1 MNRRRFLQAAAAGA
15 GLYSFSF
22 ADDKPRRV
30 GLIGCGWYGKI
41 DILRLIQVA
50 PVEVVSLCDVDSQML
65 AGAADIIASRQ
76 SSKKRPKLFR
86 DYREMLREKDMD
98 IVEVATPDHWHALA
112 AIAAIQSGADVYCQK
127 PISVDVVEG
136 QAMLAAARKYKR
148 VVQIGTQRR
157 STPHLVEAREIV
169 RSGKLGKIGLVD
181 IYSYYGSRPRNDADT
196 APPATLDYEFWTGPA
211 PMRPFSPITHPRS
224 WRQFM
229 EYGNGTIGD
238 MGVHMLDMARWMMGL
253 GWPKHVSSTGGIL
266 VNTSGKAN
274 IPDTQTAT
282 FDYGNMQMVWQH
294 RHWGAP
300 PDPKYV
306 WGATFYGDQGTLKA
320 SVYSYDFVPL
330 KGEAVHRDVKYELDQ
345 FPEDN
350 TEPQIEKHVAP
361 AIRYHMKDFLA
372 AIDAR
377 SKPVADIE
385 EGHISSSCCILG
397 NMALKLGRTLTWD
410 AAAGRIAGDEEANR
424 LLRRPYRAPW
434 VHPEADKV

>member
-1 MNRRRFLQAAAAGA
+1 
-15 GLYSFSF
+15 
-22 ADDKPRRV
+22 
-30 GLIGCGWYGKI
+30 
-41 DILRLIQVA
+41 
-50 PVEVVSLCDVDSQML
+50 
-65 AGAADIIASRQ
+65 
-76 SSKKRPKLFR
+76 
-86 DYREMLREKDMD
+86 
-98 IVEVATPDHWHALA
+98 
-112 AIAAIQSGADVYCQK
+112 
-127 PISVDVVEG
+127 
-136 QAMLAAARKYKR
+136 
-148 VVQIGTQRR
+148 VQIGTQRR

-169 RSGKLGKIGLVD
+169 RSGKLGNIGLVD

-300 PDPKYV
+300 PDPRYV